1 MTSGDASKPAPT
13 SRLLEIDALR
23 GIAALSVVLFHYTT
37 RFTELY
43 GRQHAASMS
52 FPDGHYGVNLF
63 FVISG
68 FVIFMTLEKTSR
80 PMDFVVSRFS
90 RLFPVYWA
98 AIFIT
103 LSITHALG
111 LPDKLVGFGAAL
123 ANMLMIHGLFR
134 VPHVDGVYWTLEV
147 ELLFYSGMLLMYRVG
162 ALPKIHRVLAILF
175 LLRLVYWA
183 AARFLGIDLPWTVFR
198 LLILQ
203 FIPWFAIGISI
214 YLAVSHGPDKRRS
227 ALFTSALAVLTL
239 LIAESVLLATL
250 ATTVGALVWAAA
262 RGHLPWLKNPVLTW
276 LGAIS
281 YPLYLVHENV
291 GWSIQLQLARLG
303 ASPDVSLLL
312 VLTFSLGLATLLNR
326 LVEQPALKWI
336 RRRYQDRGSAN
347 P

>member
-43 GRQHAASMS
+43 GRQHAASLS

-111 LPDKLVGFGAAL
+111 LPDKLVGIGTAL

-134 VPHVDGVYWTLEV
+134 VPHVDGVYWTLKV
-147 ELLFYSGMLLMYRVG
+147 ELLWTRDWESLDEVREAVREWLLSDNHER
-162 ALPKIHRVLAILF
+162 PHQVLDWKTPNETRRKNLGRE
-175 LLRLVYWA
+175 RLA
-183 AARFLGIDLPWTVFR
+183 A
-198 LLILQ
+198 
-203 FIPWFAIGISI
+203 
-214 YLAVSHGPDKRRS
+214 
-227 ALFTSALAVLTL
+227 
-239 LIAESVLLATL
+239 
-250 ATTVGALVWAAA
+250 
-262 RGHLPWLKNPVLTW
+262 
-276 LGAIS
+276 
-281 YPLYLVHENV
+281 
-291 GWSIQLQLARLG
+291 
-303 ASPDVSLLL
+303 
-312 VLTFSLGLATLLNR
+312 
-326 LVEQPALKWI
+326 
-336 RRRYQDRGSAN
+336 
-347 P
+347 